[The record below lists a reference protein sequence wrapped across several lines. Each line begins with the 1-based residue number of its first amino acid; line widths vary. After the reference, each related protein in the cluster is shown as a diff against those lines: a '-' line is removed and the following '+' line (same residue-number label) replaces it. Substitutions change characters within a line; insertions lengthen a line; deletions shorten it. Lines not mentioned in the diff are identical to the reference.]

1 VVFGG
6 DGYSDAWHRLA
17 VQERGLENL
26 RTCADALPVLRR
38 PEVRELFSRH
48 GVLSP
53 VELESRFEVYGEQYV
68 LAIEVEARLALQIA
82 RTQVYP
88 AAVRYLSELGQAL
101 QQQQAMGLQ
110 PRLAVRDQLAQL
122 LSALNDGCDALD
134 QALAHPAGDT
144 TEQQLR
150 HCADTLLPRMAQL
163 RLAVDGLEAL
173 VDDALWP
180 LPTFAEMLFVR

>member
-1 VVFGG
+1 
-6 DGYSDAWHRLA
+6 
-17 VQERGLENL
+17 
-26 RTCADALPVLRR
+26 
-38 PEVRELFSRH
+38 VRELFSRH

-144 TEQQLR
+144 TEQ
-150 HCADTLLPRMAQL
+150 HMAQL
-163 RLAVDGLEAL
+163 RSAVDGLEAL

>member
-1 VVFGG
+1 
-6 DGYSDAWHRLA
+6 
-17 VQERGLENL
+17 
-26 RTCADALPVLRR
+26 
-38 PEVRELFSRH
+38 
-48 GVLSP
+48 
-53 VELESRFEVYGEQYV
+53 
-68 LAIEVEARLALQIA
+68 
-82 RTQVYP
+82 
-88 AAVRYLSELGQAL
+88 VRYLSELGQAL

-134 QALAHPAGDT
+134 QVLAHPAGDT
-144 TEQQLR
+144 TEQHLR

-163 RLAVDGLEAL
+163 RSAVDGLEAL